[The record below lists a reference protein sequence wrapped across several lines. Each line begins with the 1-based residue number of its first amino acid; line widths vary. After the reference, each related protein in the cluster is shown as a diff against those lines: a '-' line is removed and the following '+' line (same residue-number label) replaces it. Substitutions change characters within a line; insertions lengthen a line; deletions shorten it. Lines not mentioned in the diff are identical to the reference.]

1 MIGRCVVMDEEVVA
15 LDKERRADGS
25 ELLEDDVFSSGIV
38 TWFSS
43 TMGSSVVSVD
53 YNAGFVV
60 LSSFKIDI
68 ASVVYLYHHRRSL
81 DTQVLVSQWL
91 DYVGRL
97 RVVGVTESLP
107 TFLFWHCEPASRVS
121 DSWFLEAMRLRKVYE
136 EAHAEYCSFLDTRVH
151 G

>member
-1 MIGRCVVMDEEVVA
+1 MIGRCVVMGEKVVVLDE
-15 LDKERRADGS
+15 ERRADGS

-38 TWFSS
+38 AWFSS

-60 LSSFKIDI
+60 LSSFRIDI
-68 ASVVYLYHHRRSL
+68 ASVVYLYHHRGSL
-81 DTQVLVSQWL
+81 DTQLLVSQWL

-107 TFLFWHCEPASRVS
+107 TFLFWHREPTSRVS

>member
-1 MIGRCVVMDEEVVA
+1 MIGRCVVMGEKVVVLDE
-15 LDKERRADGS
+15 ERRADGS

-60 LSSFKIDI
+60 LSSFRIDI
-68 ASVVYLYHHRRSL
+68 ASVVYLYHHRGSL
-81 DTQVLVSQWL
+81 DTQLLVSQWL

-97 RVVGVTESLP
+97 LVVGVTESLP
-107 TFLFWHCEPASRVS
+107 TFLFWHREPTSRVS